1 MPDAKSPQNLS
12 MDEILATIR
21 RIIAEDEQSG
31 GTPVADRPAPVP
43 PVSALPVSVSG
54 ERAADALHESMPAV
68 SEAVDADDVLDLTDA
83 LNEDGSVRR
92 LAPLTTAPGAAEPA
106 RASPLVER

>member
-1 MPDAKSPQNLS
+1 MSDAKSPENLS

-31 GTPVADRPAPVP
+31 STPGSTTTRGVPVAPRP
-43 PVSALPVSVSG
+43 LSVSPVLVSE
-54 ERAADALHESMPAV
+54 ERALEGHVRGAPREPMQAAA
-68 SEAVDADDVLDLTDA
+68 EAAGADDVLDLTDA

-92 LAPLTTAPGAAEPA
+92 LAPLATVSGAP
-106 RASPLVER
+106 